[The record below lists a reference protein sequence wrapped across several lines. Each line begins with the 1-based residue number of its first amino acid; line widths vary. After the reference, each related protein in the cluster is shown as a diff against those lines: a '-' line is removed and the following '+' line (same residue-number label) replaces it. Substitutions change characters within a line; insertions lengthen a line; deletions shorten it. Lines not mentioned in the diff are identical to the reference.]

1 MRDFIIFGK
10 GDFADILTYIIEKE
24 MRRNVAA
31 YTVNKTFL
39 DTNQYRGKR
48 VVPWGSAEHG
58 NRAMCSEG
66 VFHKGP
72 GSRQ

>member
-48 VVPWGSAEHG
+48 VVPMRKLSNFI
-58 NRAMCSEG
+58 NRQTMLC
-66 VFHKGP
+66 
-72 GSRQ
+72 R